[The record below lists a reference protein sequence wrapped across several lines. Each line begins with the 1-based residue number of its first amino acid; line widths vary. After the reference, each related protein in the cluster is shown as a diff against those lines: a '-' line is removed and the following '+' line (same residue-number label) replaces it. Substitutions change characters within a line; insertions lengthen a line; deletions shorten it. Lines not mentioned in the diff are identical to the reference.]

1 MATFNLTDAFK
12 EDIGK
17 NMDLE
22 SDTLKWV
29 LTTVAPTASTTVY
42 GDLSGEV
49 ANGNGYTT
57 GGLALDSV
65 TYTQTSGTATLTAA
79 DEVITASA
87 GAMGAFRYAAL
98 IDDTVASPAKPVI
111 GWLDYGSELTLAS
124 GESLTI
130 DIGASGI
137 LQVA

>member
-1 MATFNLTDAFK
+1 MATFNLTDVFF

-17 NMDLE
+17 NMDLA

-29 LTTVAPTASTTVY
+29 LTTVAPTAATTVY

-57 GGLALDSV
+57 GGVAADNV
-65 TYTQTSGTATLTAA
+65 TYAQTSGTATLTAD
-79 DEVITASA
+79 DEVITAS
-87 GAMGAFRYAAL
+87 GGSVGAFRYLSL
-98 IDDTVASPAKPVI
+98 IDDTVASPVKPVL
-111 GWLDYGSELTLAS
+111 GWLDYGSSLTLS
-124 GESLTI
+124 DGESLTI

-137 LQVA
+137 LQLS

>member
-1 MATFNLTDAFK
+1 MATFNLTNVFK

-17 NMDLE
+17 NIDLE

-29 LTTVAPTASTTVY
+29 LTTVAPTAATTVY

-57 GGLALDSV
+57 GGLALASV
-65 TYTQTSGTATLTAA
+65 TYTQTLGTATLAAA
-79 DEVITASA
+79 DQVITAS
-87 GAMGAFRYAAL
+87 GGSMGAFRYPVL
-98 IDDTVASPAKPVI
+98 IDDTVASPVKPVI
-111 GWLDYGSELTLAS
+111 GWLDYGSALTLAA
-124 GESLTI
+124 GESLTL